1 MQVLTEAAKISII
14 FWYYSHHLY
23 KLKINYKWQYKLG
36 RNLAKDVEL
45 DNIGA
50 TSKKKWGCS
59 MLPDVQIHIVD
70 MVLIVK
76 LTCL

>member
-1 MQVLTEAAKISII
+1 MQVLTEAAKVSIT

-23 KLKINYKWQYKLG
+23 KLKINYKWQYRPG

-45 DNIGA
+45 DGIGA
-50 TSKKKWGCS
+50 TSEKKWGCS
-59 MLPDVQIHIVD
+59 TLPDVQIHIVD

-76 LTCL
+76 LVCL

>member
-50 TSKKKWGCS
+50 TSKKK
-59 MLPDVQIHIVD
+59 
-70 MVLIVK
+70 
-76 LTCL
+76 